1 MLGSGGDWR
10 QFRDEKTVEG
20 VIACGASKELMS
32 ESGLDLPL
40 LETIDGILC
49 ERAEAPVAM
58 GEFFREFHFS

>member
-1 MLGSGGDWR
+1 
-10 QFRDEKTVEG
+10 
-20 VIACGASKELMS
+20 MS

-58 GEFFREFHFS
+58 GEFFREFHVS